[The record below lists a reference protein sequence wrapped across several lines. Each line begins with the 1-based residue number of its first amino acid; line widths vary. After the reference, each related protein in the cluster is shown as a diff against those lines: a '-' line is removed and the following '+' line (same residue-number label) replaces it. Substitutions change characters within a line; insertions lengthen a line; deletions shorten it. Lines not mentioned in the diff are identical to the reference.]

1 MSSSTV
7 RFSKPWGISGGTK
20 VGQSSRAEYPW
31 ARRVRNGGTLCCVRK
46 DTLCFV
52 ASHTLCS
59 LSRVETRRE
68 TDGPSIFLFGV
79 WAIGTFWLVKILSIR
94 PDLAIFPFKTFVGSI
109 LLVDLLPRISW
120 AVPVWGEGTV
130 AFMGAMTVVSE
141 NVCGTYW
148 IVAGT

>member
-31 ARRVRNGGTLCCVRK
+31 VRRVRNGGTLCCVRK

-68 TDGPSIFLFGV
+68 TDDLSFLRFGV
-79 WAIGTFWLVKILSIR
+79 GTFWLVKILSAR
-94 PDLAIFPFKTFVGSI
+94 PGLAIFPFTTFVGSI
-109 LLVDLLPRISW
+109 PLVDPPVSW
-120 AVPVWGEGTV
+120 TVPVWGEGTV
-130 AFMGAMTVVSE
+130 AFMGATMVVSE